1 LGPVVQAPAAP
12 PKPADG
18 PPARP
23 VPDRLARR
31 VLRVP
36 EDGARVDQARAERLF
51 STSIVLSASRCLATY
66 VVLPVISLVVQ
77 GAATVGPDVGVPLGV
92 LALVFDVVGIRRF
105 WLADHRWRW
114 PVTAIYLMVMVLVVA
129 FLVIDVSALA
139 R

>member
-1 LGPVVQAPAAP
+1 MLRVR
-12 PKPADG
+12 D
-18 PPARP
+18 
-23 VPDRLARR
+23 DRLT
-31 VLRVP
+31 V
-36 EDGARVDQARAERLF
+36 GQAQAERLF

-77 GAATVGPDVGVPLGV
+77 GAASVGPDVGVPLGL

-114 PVTAIYLMVMVLVVA
+114 PVTAVYLMVMALVVA
-129 FLVIDVSALA
+129 FLVIDVSALT